1 MKRSAYCPFM
11 DRPLIPGLALVSVS
25 LLLLLWS
32 LHLRRRHR
40 LLRDLPTSK
49 ARGVFIGLVEL
60 KGTAEAESPLRS
72 FLAGQR
78 CVHYH
83 YSVEERWSRTVTE
96 HYTDKDGKPQTRTR
110 HESGWNTVASGGETM
125 PFYLQDDTGVV
136 LVRPDGARIE
146 PCTLF
151 SETASRG
158 DALYYAKGPPG
169 AVADSDHVRRFT
181 ESGLPLHADLYVVGR
196 ARERADVVA
205 PEIAEDRAAPVFL
218 ISCKSEER
226 VLKNYAVGSWVTW
239 ALGLAAAG
247 GGAAV
252 LTADLAPDQPWVPL
266 IGGGAG
272 FLALWGAAWVWM
284 AYNSL
289 VGLRERVRQAW
300 SLIEV
305 ELKRRHDLIPALAG
319 ALAGLRAH
327 ETSLQ
332 TALAQL
338 RAQQAAT
345 PPGVAGPDFHGLAS
359 SLRAVAEGYP
369 ELSAQPEFSRLHTE
383 LVTTEQR
390 IALARTY
397 YNDTATHFATRLE
410 QVPDRWVAR
419 LGRMQPAPLLA
430 ASDFERAEVRVQ
442 FADGA

>member
-1 MKRSAYCPFM
+1 M
-11 DRPLIPGLALVSVS
+11 DRPLIPGLALIAVS

-60 KGTAEAESPLRS
+60 KGAAEAEAPLRS
-72 FLAGQR
+72 YLAEQR
-78 CVHYH
+78 CVHYS

-96 HYTDKDGKPQTRTR
+96 HYTDKDGKSQTRTR
-110 HESGWNTVASGGETM
+110 HESGWNTIASGGETT

-136 LVRPDGARIE
+136 LIRPDGARIE

-151 SETASRG
+151 SATAARG

-181 ESGLPLHADLYVVGR
+181 ETGIPLHAALYVVGR
-196 ARERADVVA
+196 ARERTDIVA
-205 PEIAEDRAAPVFL
+205 PEIAADHDAPVFL

-239 ALGLAAAG
+239 ALGIVAAG
-247 GGAAV
+247 GVGAV
-252 LTADLAPDQPWVPL
+252 LTVDLTPDQPWIPL
-266 IGGGAG
+266 AAG
-272 FLALWGAAWVWM
+272 VACFLALWGAAWVWM

-289 VGLRERVRQAW
+289 VGIRERVRQAW

-305 ELKRRHDLIPALAG
+305 ELKRRHDLIPALVH
-319 ALAGLRAH
+319 ALDRIRAH

-332 TALAQL
+332 TAIAQL

-345 PPGVAGPDFHGLAS
+345 PPGVAGPDFQGLAAS
-359 SLRAVAEGYP
+359 VRIVAEHYP
-369 ELSAQPEFSRLHTE
+369 ELKAQREFVRLHNE

-390 IALARTY
+390 VALARTY

>member
-1 MKRSAYCPFM
+1 M
-11 DRPLIPGLALVSVS
+11 DRPLIPGLALVVVS
-25 LLLLLWS
+25 LLLLWWS

-60 KGTAEAESPLRS
+60 KGSAEAEAPLRS

-78 CVHYH
+78 CVHYR

-96 HYTDKDGKPQTRTR
+96 HYTDKDGKSQTRTR

-158 DALYYAKGPPG
+158 DDLYYAKGPPG

-181 ESGLPLHADLYVVGR
+181 ESGLPLHANLYVVGR
-196 ARERADVVA
+196 ARERADLVA
-205 PEIAEDRAAPVFL
+205 PEIAADRDAPVFL

-226 VLKNYAVGSWVTW
+226 VLTGYAAGSWVTW
-239 ALGLAAAG
+239 ALGLVAAG
-247 GGAAV
+247 GVGAV
-252 LTADLAPDQPWVPL
+252 LVADVAPDRRWVPVV
-266 IGGGAG
+266 GCVAG
-272 FLALWGAAWVWM
+272 FLALWGAAWIWM

-305 ELKRRHDLIPALAG
+305 ELKRRHDLVPALVNTLG
-319 ALAGLRAH
+319 GLRTH
-327 ETSLQ
+327 EASLQ

-338 RAQQAAT
+338 RAQQTAT
-345 PPGVAGPDFHGLAS
+345 PPGVAGPDFHGLAA
-359 SLRAVAEGYP
+359 SLRVVAERYP
-369 ELSAQPEFSRLHTE
+369 QLTAQPEFSRLHTE

-397 YNDTATHFATRLE
+397 YNDTATHFTTRLE